1 MFHKKNSDVAV
12 DFYQWAV
19 HNDTLLSL
27 LLALL
32 QNIRC
37 ETVQEIEFF

>member
-19 HNDTLLSL
+19 YNDTLLSL

-37 ETVQEIEFF
+37 ETVQEIDFF